1 MQMVA
6 RGLTQMD
13 WKSKRIRNVLE
24 AALAEDKAGDD
35 VTTSLTVASRARAT
49 GTIVAKQPCV
59 LSGLGSIPVFLD
71 IFAGMQPTPVGRF
84 EVISHPEIFDGVRVR
99 KGQTVAVI
107 RHNAAAILSCERA
120 ILNLLQR
127 MSGIATITNEYV
139 KALAG
144 TRTKVLDTRKT
155 IPGLRA
161 LDRYAVCCG
170 GGLNHRQDLQD
181 GILIKGSH
189 IALAGSLRE
198 ALQRALSGRK
208 HGQIVQVEVRS
219 QEELEEAI
227 EGGAES
233 ILLDNMTPAA
243 VKRAVKRLH
252 EALPGVPIEASGSVT
267 LATVRSY
274 ADAGVDYVTVGA
286 LTHSVAAADLSMR
299 ITPDVS

>member
-1 MQMVA
+1 
-6 RGLTQMD
+6 MD
-13 WKSKRIRNVLE
+13 WKSKRIRRVLE
-24 AALAEDKAGDD
+24 AALAEDKAADD
-35 VTTSLTVASRARAT
+35 VTTLLTVRPRVRAT
-49 GTIVAKQPCV
+49 GTIVARQACV
-59 LSGLGSIPVFLD
+59 VSGLGSIPVFLE
-71 IFAGMQPTPVGRF
+71 IFAEMNSGSEGRF
-84 EVISHPEIFDGVRVR
+84 EVVSHPEIFDGVRVK
-99 KGQTVAVI
+99 KGQTLAVI

-120 ILNLLQR
+120 ILNLMQR

-144 TRTKVLDTRKT
+144 TKAKVLDTRKT

-189 IALAGSLRE
+189 IALAGGIE
-198 ALQRALSGRK
+198 AALALALKGRK
-208 HGQIVQVEVRS
+208 QGQTVQVEVLT
-219 QEELEEAI
+219 QEQLEEAI
-227 EGGAES
+227 AGGAEA

-243 VKRAVKRLH
+243 VKRAVKRMH
-252 EALPGVPIEASGSVT
+252 EALPGVPIEASGSIT
-267 LATVRSY
+267 LETVRAY
-274 ADAGVDYVTVGA
+274 AEAGVDYVTVGA